1 MNRFDALK
9 RWTWS
14 VFIVSFLAFAFVGCE
29 GDTGPQGPP
38 GADGTDGLD
47 GADGPP
53 GPPGPPGTGIDPIA
67 QAAVESCSTCHTGAG
82 EAHQAIYDKY
92 VDESALAMTFTS
104 FTAVPG
110 AVLGEF
116 DGTLNF
122 TILKDGL
129 PFTDLAWDPTVGTS
143 GAFVGLD
150 EARFLTAEYNSV
162 AGDYQTGA
170 FFWVSLDGSTLT
182 QPAPG
187 NYVITTAGLPFN
199 PTVNGQVYGY
209 IAETPLLEHAG
220 SAGSELPAGTHVHL
234 YDDVA
239 NAALAFGDAQDVSP
253 NAYASLANVSGCSK
267 CHGTP
272 YLKHGYRAAEVTGL
286 PDFAACKSCH
296 LTERGGFVEDWQYM
310 VDEPLNW
317 ATGVTPVV
325 DYGFAG
331 SLMNV
336 THMSHGMEFPYPQS
350 MQNCATCH
358 EGNIA
363 GVLAD
368 EQFTQETCLSCHPVQ
383 GIDAWPK
390 TFNPDGTEIVDSRG
404 RSVPG
409 KYYQPNR
416 APALDYL
423 WFVAGVDTFDFHAR
437 DAAQACV
444 DCHGPRPPA
453 GTGFAS
459 QFTAF
464 HTGYD
469 VNITDE
475 NGVRFADAYSVSIDS
490 ASYDSVTGLITVEFS
505 ASDPAIVPEL
515 YISFYGW
522 NSKNFIVDGHF
533 RDTNAAC
540 TGFRPGCQM
549 EYVPE
554 SRTGSVNPNPIFTED
569 AASNPTDGY
578 IVTADPSQWLLTKTP
593 TVPEMIADGTIT
605 RIEVMVAPELNL
617 SDLATPG
624 PDLDVVLTGKT
635 MTLNLVTNAVENNYF
650 KGENAAVDTAKC
662 NECHDALASSFHSE
676 SGRGGDG
683 IELCK
688 NCHNVT
694 YPGSHIEMASRS
706 IDNYVHAIHSFQ
718 EFDVDDVFE
727 EFDPVFAKRYD
738 LHINHVFPNFT
749 IRNCEACHVSPE
761 AGNGAVVYNV
771 PDQSKSMP
779 SVLSASS
786 DPLTWYDI
794 DPTTELAVENPAG
807 RNISGAIPEFV
818 TGAASRACG
827 GCHRARF
834 INRDLAGDLA
844 SWNAHT
850 EAFGTY
856 VENGELVEGDG
867 NDDGV
872 LYGVIFKIMELFE

>member
-14 VFIVSFLAFAFVGCE
+14 VFIVFTLAFAFAGCE

-38 GADGTDGLD
+38 GADGTDGVD

-53 GPPGPPGTGIDPIA
+53 GPPGPPGTGTDPDPV
-67 QAAVESCSTCHTGAG
+67 AAAKIESCSTCHSGAG

-92 VDESALAMTFTS
+92 VDESAFVMTFTS

-110 AVLGEF
+110 AAVGTF

-122 TILKDGL
+122 TILKNGL
-129 PFTDLAWDPTVGTS
+129 PFTDFAS
-143 GAFVGLD
+143 LD
-150 EARFLTAEYNSV
+150 EDRFLVTEYNSTS
-162 AGDYQTGA
+162 GEYQTGT
-170 FFWVSLDGSTLT
+170 FFWVELDTSTLT
-182 QPAPG
+182 QPTDG
-187 NYVITTAGLPFN
+187 NYVITTAGLPFD

-209 IAETPLLEHAG
+209 IAQTPLLEHAG

-239 NAALAFGDAQDVSP
+239 NAAIAFGDAQDTSP
-253 NAYASLANVSGCSK
+253 NAYVSAANVSGCNK

-272 YLKHGYRAAEVTGL
+272 YLKHGYRAAEVNGL

-296 LTERGGFVEDWQYM
+296 LVERGGFVEDWQYM
-310 VDEPLNW
+310 VDEPFNW
-317 ATGVTPVV
+317 ATGVVPP
-325 DYGFAG
+325 AG
-331 SLMNV
+331 LYAYTGTIMND
-336 THMSHGMEFPYPQS
+336 THMSHVMEFPYPQS
-350 MQNCATCH
+350 GQNCATCH
-358 EGNIA
+358 EGKLDV
-363 GVLAD
+363 VLAD
-368 EQFTQETCLSCHPVQ
+368 AQFTAETCLSCHPVN
-383 GIDAWPK
+383 GTDTWPEDANVGLDDNEEY
-390 TFNPDGTEIVDSRG
+390 F
-404 RSVPG
+404 
-409 KYYQPNR
+409 QPNR
-416 APALDYL
+416 APALAYL
-423 WFVAGVDTFDFHAR
+423 WTRSGVEGFHTTGVDCQGCHT
-437 DAAQACV
+437 AAANV
-444 DCHGPRPPA
+444 APV
-453 GTGFAS
+453 
-459 QFTAF
+459 FTAY

-475 NGVRFADAYSVSIDS
+475 NGVRYADAYSVSIDA
-490 ASYDSVTGLITVEFS
+490 ASYDPATGLITVDFS

-533 RDTNAAC
+533 RDGNAVC
-540 TGFRPGCQM
+540 TGRRPGCQM

-554 SRTGSVNPNPIFTED
+554 SRSGSVDPNPIFTED

-578 IVTADPSQWLLTKTP
+578 KVTVDPSQWLLTKTP
-593 TVPEMIADGTIT
+593 LVPDMIADGTIT

-617 SDLATPG
+617 ADLATPG
-624 PDLDVVLTGKT
+624 PDLDVVLTGKST
-635 MTLNLVTNAVENNYF
+635 TLNLVTNLVEDDYF
-650 KGENAAVDTAKC
+650 KGVNAAVDTAKC
-662 NECHDALASSFHSE
+662 NACHDALASSFHSE

-718 EFDVDDVFE
+718 EFDVGDVFE
-727 EFDPVFAKRYD
+727 VFDPVFAKRYD
-738 LHINHVFPNFT
+738 QHINHVFPNFT
-749 IRNCEACHVSPE
+749 IRNCEACHTD
-761 AGNGAVVYNV
+761 AVFANV
-771 PDQSKSMP
+771 PDQSQSMP
-779 SVLSASS
+779 SVLSVS
-786 DPLTWYDI
+786 DNPLTWYDI
-794 DPTTELAVENPAG
+794 DPTTELAVENAAG
-807 RNISGAIPEFV
+807 RNISGSIPEFV

-834 INRDLAGDLA
+834 INRDLAGDLTA
-844 SWNAHT
+844 WNAHT

-856 VENGELVEGDG
+856 IENGAIEEGGD
-867 NDDGV
+867 DDGV
-872 LYGVIFKIMELFE
+872 LYGVIFKIMELFK